1 MSENIKKLEEF
12 LSSNNITGSALARAI
27 GVSASLISQ
36 LRAGSYKGDS
46 DAVNA
51 KINAYIDNFNKK
63 AKNFHANA
71 KENEFYVTS
80 DVKMANFIISEAIAE
95 KEIGLIYGFAGSGKT
110 TALKEFARTNP
121 NVVLIEATCHTSA
134 KVLLEDLCE
143 ALKIDATGGLST
155 KLKAVARFLKSSD
168 KVIMVD
174 EAEHLP
180 LKALEDL
187 RRIYDF
193 SRTPL
198 ILCGTEILLKNLMG
212 KNKELRQ
219 LFSRICGKWCM
230 QGLSKDESEKI
241 YTKEIFPYCKGNFR
255 SSAKLYKKAL
265 RLAEL
270 NGCLVDESVVARAL
284 DMVILG

>member
-1 MSENIKKLEEF
+1 MSESIKKLDEF
-12 LSSNNITGSALARAI
+12 LSSNNITASALARAI

-143 ALKIDATGGLST
+143 ALKIDATGELST

-241 YTKEIFPYCKGNFR
+241 YIKEIFPYCKGNFR

>member
-1 MSENIKKLEEF
+1 MSESIKKLDEF
-12 LSSNNITGSALARAI
+12 LSSNNISASALARAI

-46 DAVNA
+46 DAVNV

-63 AKNFHANA
+63 VKNFHANA

-143 ALKIDATGGLST
+143 ALKIDASGGLST

-219 LFSRICGKWCM
+219 LYSRICGKWCM

-270 NGCLVDESVVARAL
+270 NGCLVDESVVARAI

>member
-1 MSENIKKLEEF
+1 MGEDIQKLDEF
-12 LSSNNITGSALARAI
+12 LSSNNISASALARAI

-46 DAVNA
+46 DAVKA

-63 AKNFHANA
+63 SKDFHTNVKA
-71 KENEFYVTS
+71 NEFYVTS
-80 DVKMANFIISEAIAE
+80 DVKMANFIINEAIAE

-110 TALKEFARTNP
+110 TALKEFAKANP

-134 KVLLEDLCE
+134 KVLLDDLCE
-143 ALKIDATGGLST
+143 ALKIDAPNGLSA
-155 KLKAVARFLKSSD
+155 KLKAVARFLGSSD
-168 KVIMVD
+168 KVIMID

-219 LFSRICGKWCM
+219 LYSRICGKWCM
-230 QGLSKDESEKI
+230 QGLSKDECNKFYSNGI
-241 YTKEIFPYCKGNFR
+241 YEYTKGNFR

-265 RLAEL
+265 RLAGL
-270 NGCLVDESVVARAL
+270 NGCPIDENVVARAI

>member
-1 MSENIKKLEEF
+1 MSENIKKLDEF
-12 LSSNNITGSALARAI
+12 LSSNNISASALARAI

-143 ALKIDATGGLST
+143 ALKIDASGGLST

>member
-1 MSENIKKLEEF
+1 MSENIKKLDEF
-12 LSSNNITGSALARAI
+12 LSSNNISASALARAI

-168 KVIMVD
+168 KVM
-174 EAEHLP
+174 
-180 LKALEDL
+180 K
-187 RRIYDF
+187 F
-193 SRTPL
+193 
-198 ILCGTEILLKNLMG
+198 
-212 KNKELRQ
+212 
-219 LFSRICGKWCM
+219 
-230 QGLSKDESEKI
+230 SKDEILE
-241 YTKEIFPYCKGNFR
+241 
-255 SSAKLYKKAL
+255 LYKKIK
-265 RLAEL
+265 E
-270 NGCLVDESVVARAL
+270 E
-284 DMVILG
+284 I

>member
-1 MSENIKKLEEF
+1 MSESIKKLDEF
-12 LSSNNITGSALARAI
+12 LSSNNISASALARAI

-36 LRAGSYKGDS
+36 LRAGRYNGDS

-110 TALKEFARTNP
+110 TALKEFARANP

-143 ALKIDATGGLST
+143 ALKIDATGGLNT

-187 RRIYDF
+187 RRI
-193 SRTPL
+193 
-198 ILCGTEILLKNLMG
+198 
-212 KNKELRQ
+212 
-219 LFSRICGKWCM
+219 CGKWCM

-241 YTKEIFPYCKGNFR
+241 YIKEIFPYCKGNFR

>member
-1 MSENIKKLEEF
+1 M
-12 LSSNNITGSALARAI
+12 
-27 GVSASLISQ
+27 
-36 LRAGSYKGDS
+36 
-46 DAVNA
+46 
-51 KINAYIDNFNKK
+51 
-63 AKNFHANA
+63 
-71 KENEFYVTS
+71 
-80 DVKMANFIISEAIAE
+80 
-95 KEIGLIYGFAGSGKT
+95 
-110 TALKEFARTNP
+110 
-121 NVVLIEATCHTSA
+121 VLIEATCHTSA

-143 ALKIDATGGLST
+143 ALKIDATGGLNT
-155 KLKAVARFLKSSD
+155 KLKAIARFLKSSD

-270 NGCLVDESVVARAL
+270 NGCPIDENVVARAL

>member
-1 MSENIKKLEEF
+1 MSESIKKLDEF
-12 LSSNNITGSALARAI
+12 LSSNNISASALARAI

-63 AKNFHANA
+63 AKNFYASA

>member
-1 MSENIKKLEEF
+1 MSENIKKLDEF
-12 LSSNNITGSALARAI
+12 LSSNNISASALARAI

-270 NGCLVDESVVARAL
+270 NGCLVDESVVARAI

>member
-27 GVSASLISQ
+27 GVSPSLISQ
-36 LRAGSYKGDS
+36 LRAGSYKGDN
-46 DAVNA
+46 DAINA
-51 KINAYIDNFNKK
+51 KINAYINNFNKK

-143 ALKIDATGGLST
+143 ALKIDATGGLNT

>member
-1 MSENIKKLEEF
+1 MSENIKKLDEF
-12 LSSNNITGSALARAI
+12 LSSNNISASALARAI

-63 AKNFHANA
+63 AKNFHADA

-80 DVKMANFIISEAIAE
+80 DVKMTNFIISEAIAE

-110 TALKEFARTNP
+110 TTLKEFARANP

-198 ILCGTEILLKNLMG
+198 ILFGTEILLKNLMG

-219 LFSRICGKWCM
+219 LYSRICGKWCM

-241 YTKEIFPYCKGNFR
+241 YTKEIFTYCKGNFR

>member
-1 MSENIKKLEEF
+1 MSENIKKLDEF
-12 LSSNNITGSALARAI
+12 LSSNNISASALARAI

>member
-1 MSENIKKLEEF
+1 MSENIKKLDEF
-12 LSSNNITGSALARAI
+12 LSSNNISASALARAI

-80 DVKMANFIISEAIAE
+80 DVKMANFIISEVIAE

-230 QGLSKDESEKI
+230 QRLSKDESEKI

>member
-1 MSENIKKLEEF
+1 MSESIKKLDEF
-12 LSSNNITGSALARAI
+12 LSSNNITASALARAI